1 MDKRTQKKKII
12 REVILF
18 LVKFNL
24 LLIPFY
30 GVIIFDINFYPVQ
43 EWFANF
49 IGSVLRVFGYNVEI
63 DWIFIYIEDLP
74 VIDISRDCIGW
85 KSVYSVIALVLAS
98 PGLLKKKLKFLVY
111 WIPGLLLINIVRV
124 VGTILIGLKFGAY
137 YLDIIHKF
145 VWQEIMIVVIIGV
158 WYLWLRKVIKL
169 NKKK

>member
-12 REVILF
+12 KEVAWF

-30 GVIIFDINFYPVQ
+30 AITFLDINFYPIQ
-43 EWFANF
+43 EYFTNF
-49 IGSVLRVFGYNVEI
+49 VASILKVFGYSSEV
-63 DWIFIYIEDLP
+63 DGIFIYIESL

-85 KSVYSVIALVLAS
+85 KSIYSVTALVLAS
-98 PGLLKKKLKFLVY
+98 PGILKKKLKFLAL
-111 WIPGLLLINIVRV
+111 WISILFVINIFRV
-124 VGTILIGLKFGAY
+124 VGTILIGLKFGVY
-137 YLDIIHKF
+137 YLEIIHKF
-145 VWQEIMIVVIIGV
+145 VWQEIMIIVIISV